1 MPWRSCR
8 LSTTGVG
15 AESDYR
21 QGGGGVRKRIMYA
34 RGEGTLLSE
43 EELPA
48 DFLGVFRTRHRVP
61 LGARICRQRRKRE
74 VEEEVE
80 EGVNVQ
86 VGRAGGWA
94 GQRAKIV
101 SCHKRH
107 G

>member
-1 MPWRSCR
+1 VPWRSCR

-61 LGARICRQRRKRE
+61 LGARICRRRRRRRRRASKVEVGKETGKR
-74 VEEEVE
+74 
-80 EGVNVQ
+80 GVGGDRCKK
-86 VGRAGGWA
+86 VGY
-94 GQRAKIV
+94 
-101 SCHKRH
+101 HKRH